1 MVEKLEKLFESHK
14 LRKYGYASDI
24 YTAEALEKY
33 HSCRCVLY
41 YTGNAMRAVVDYV
54 TKTDGIKL
62 DCIIDENPKTEEFNG
77 IRVLSRSAFA
87 ELNKN
92 GGARYYALIYG
103 TAMNTAKRVK
113 IFQYLRSQR
122 IVKVIW
128 LNPEVDAITKPDWY
142 DFFISNQDAFC
153 KNVELFADERSKDT
167 YFEYLRAYL
176 EGHRY
181 GGYTSPEEDKYFLTE
196 EKLVEHLEDEC
207 WINLGACRGDTI
219 FHFIR
224 KGLPFQKIY
233 AVEGDGKTA
242 RKLER
247 HLRYLSPGLRKKIQ
261 TIGRYFG
268 AGGIGGGCSIDD
280 YFLNKKIT
288 YINMDIEGAEADVLK
303 SAEAVI
309 RKNRPVLAVCVYHKK
324 EDLLVIPELISKL
337 TTDYT
342 FFLRKYPS
350 IMGSYLDGYFELN
363 ELVLYAV
370 PSERLKGQKGVS

>member
-103 TAMNTAKRVK
+103 TAMSTVKRVK
-113 IFQYLRSQR
+113 IFQYLRAQR
-122 IVKVIW
+122 VMKIIW
-128 LNPEVDAITKPDWY
+128 LNPELDHITKPDWY
-142 DFFISNQDAFC
+142 DYFISNKAAFC
-153 KNVELFADERSKDT
+153 KNAELFADEKSKDT
-167 YFEYLRAYL
+167 YYEYIRAYL

-181 GGYTSPEEDKYFLTE
+181 EGCTSPEEDKYFLSE
-196 EKLVEHLEDEC
+196 ENVIEHLMDEC

-224 KGLPFQKIY
+224 QGLSYQKIY
-233 AVEGDGKTA
+233 AVEGDVKTSK
-242 RKLER
+242 KLEK
-247 HLRYLSPGLRKKIQ
+247 HLRFLSTGLRKRIRVVN
-261 TIGRYFG
+261 RYFG
-268 AGGIGGGCSIDD
+268 DGQKKGEYSIDD
-280 YFLNKKIT
+280 YFKNERIT

-303 SAEAVI
+303 SAREVI
-309 RKNRPVLAVCVYHKK
+309 SKNRPVLAVCVYHKK
-324 EDLLVIPELISKL
+324 EDLLVIPELIGGL
-337 TTDYT
+337 VTDYT

-350 IMGSYLDGYFELN
+350 VMADYLDGYFELN
-363 ELVLYAV
+363 ELVLYAI
-370 PSERLKGQKGVS
+370 PNERLRLEKED